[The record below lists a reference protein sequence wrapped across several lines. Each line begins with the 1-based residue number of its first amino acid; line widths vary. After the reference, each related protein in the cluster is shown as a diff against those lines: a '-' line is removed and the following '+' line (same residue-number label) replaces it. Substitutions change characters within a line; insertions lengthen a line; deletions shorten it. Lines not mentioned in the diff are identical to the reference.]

1 LKITILTLF
10 PEMIEPMLNASI
22 LKRAKEHGLVDYHL
36 INFRDFSQNKHQ
48 TVDDTPFGGG
58 AGMVLSIEPIYHAL
72 QSIDDIE
79 NAYKILLSP
88 QGRTFEQS
96 MAKHLTS
103 YDHIVFICGHYEGF
117 DERIRD
123 LVDAEVSIG
132 DFVMT
137 GGEIAAMAI
146 VDAVVRLLPGALGDE
161 TSYQKDSF
169 YEDLLDYPQY
179 TKPRDFMGQKV
190 PEVLLSGHHKN
201 IEKWRYE
208 QSLERTKKRRPDLYK
223 KYLKKQKNQ

>member
-1 LKITILTLF
+1 
-10 PEMIEPMLNASI
+10 MIEPMLNASI

>member
-1 LKITILTLF
+1 MKITILTLF